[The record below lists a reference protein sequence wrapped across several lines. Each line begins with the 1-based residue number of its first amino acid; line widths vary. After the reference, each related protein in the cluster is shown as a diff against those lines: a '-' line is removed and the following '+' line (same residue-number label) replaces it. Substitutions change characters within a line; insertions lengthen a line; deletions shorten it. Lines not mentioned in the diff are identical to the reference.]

1 MPKQKYI
8 AFPEEYTRR
17 QLNALYREIPLKDTK
32 SRLLRKYFNAMA
44 TLYGVLPLG
53 KAKEIIFSLDP
64 KLVTEEEFMA
74 FVEIARHECEGYYI
88 LRGEELYSDVEHSEP
103 MEWEVVD
110 IDLVT
115 AQEDIFPETKEIQ
128 ADKPY
133 YVPEKKQFLEYAD
146 PFYCE
151 DTPEKLQLSS
161 FLKMRCGLTE
171 HQANYVMDSFVADI
185 RTVSFRVAKAYDR
198 LDALGIRLKTER
210 DADRFFELFTAFHNA
225 TRLPCNRGYTPA
237 EIWESMP
244 PEERVVRSLTLGPNI
259 QKALR
264 NGDMDI
270 DDFRKS
276 LLTADISDDF
286 RRAYLKALDDFQQ
299 QEAAKPAKVSRN
311 APCPCGSGKKYKN
324 CCGKGKIS

>member
-1 MPKQKYI
+1 MPKEKYI

-64 KLVTEEEFMA
+64 KLVTEKEFMA
-74 FVEIARHECEGYYI
+74 FVDIARHECEGYYI

-115 AQEDIFPETKEIQ
+115 AQNDIFMDTKEIQ
-128 ADKPY
+128 AGKPY
-133 YVPEKKQFLEYAD
+133 YIPEKKQFLEYAD

-151 DTPEKLQLSS
+151 DTPEKLQLHS
-161 FLKMRCGLTE
+161 FLKMRCGLAE
-171 HQANYVMDSFVADI
+171 YQADCAMDLFVTSS
-185 RTVSFRVAKAYDR
+185 RTVSFRLEDIFDQLEAM
-198 LDALGIRLKTER
+198 GIQLKTER
-210 DADRFFELFTAFHNA
+210 DTERFIALYTAFHNN
-225 TRLPCNRGYTPA
+225 TRMPCNRGYTPT
-237 EIWESMP
+237 EIWEMAP
-244 PEERVVRSLTLGPNI
+244 PEERVVRSLDLGPNI
-259 QKALR
+259 QKSLR
-264 NGDMDI
+264 NGDIDI
-270 DDFRKS
+270 DDFRKT
-276 LLTADISDDF
+276 LLTADIPDDF
-286 RRAYLKALDDFQQ
+286 RRAYLNALDDFQQ

-324 CCGKGKIS
+324 CCGKGK

>member
-1 MPKQKYI
+1 MPKEKYI

-74 FVEIARHECEGYYI
+74 FVDIARHECEGYYI

-115 AQEDIFPETKEIQ
+115 AQNDIFPETKEIQ
-128 ADKPY
+128 TGKPY
-133 YVPEKKQFLEYAD
+133 YIPEKKQFLEYAD

-151 DTPEKLQLSS
+151 DTPEKLQLCS
-161 FLKMRCGLTE
+161 FLKIRCDLTE
-171 HQANYVMDSFVADI
+171 SQADYVMDSFVTSI
-185 RTVSFRVAKAYDR
+185 RTVSFRPLEIFDQLAD
-198 LDALGIRLKTER
+198 LGIQLKTGQ
-210 DADRFFELFTAFHNA
+210 DADRFFKLFTAFHNT
-225 TRLPCNRGYTPA
+225 TRMPCNRGYTPT
-237 EIWESMP
+237 EIREMTP
-244 PEERVVRSLTLGPNI
+244 PEERVVRSLSLGPNI
-259 QKALR
+259 QKSLR
-264 NGDMDI
+264 NGDVDI
-270 DDFRKS
+270 DDFRKA
-276 LLTADISDDF
+276 LLTADIPDDF
-286 RRAYLKALDDFQQ
+286 RRAYLNALDDFQQ
-299 QEAAKPAKVSRN
+299 QETAKPAKVSRN

-324 CCGKGKIS
+324 CCGKGK